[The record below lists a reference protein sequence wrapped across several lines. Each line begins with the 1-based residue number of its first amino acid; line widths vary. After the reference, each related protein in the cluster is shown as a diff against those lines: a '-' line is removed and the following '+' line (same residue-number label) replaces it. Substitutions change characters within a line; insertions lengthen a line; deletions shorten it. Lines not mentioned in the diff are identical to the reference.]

1 MRDQTVSRN
10 YAEALFELG
19 EKHDQLEVFQ
29 DGIGAIAELLDE
41 NDDFRRFLE
50 TPRIDA
56 EAKKDVV
63 RKAFGDALPRPL
75 LNFVLI
81 TLDKRRQRLLR
92 DIAREYTTLLDE
104 HLGRTHVEVRVA
116 RELDDA
122 TVEEVA
128 RKLSDLLGTE
138 AIPHVRVR
146 PEILGGVVVRTGD
159 RVYDGSL
166 RRRLEGMRRRLQQAE
181 LPDVG
186 SLAVEDEAS

>member
-1 MRDQTVSRN
+1 MRDETISRN

-19 EKHDQLEVFQ
+19 QKHDQLQAFQ
-29 DGIGAIAELLDE
+29 DGIESIARLLDE
-41 NDDFRRFLE
+41 NPDFRRFLE

-56 EAKKDVV
+56 LAKKDVL
-63 RKAFGDALPRPL
+63 RKAFSDALPRRL

-81 TLDKRRQRLLR
+81 TVDKRRQRLLQE
-92 DIAREYTTLLDE
+92 ISREFQGLMDE

-116 RELDDA
+116 REFDSD
-122 TVEEVA
+122 TVDQMA
-128 RKLSDLLGTE
+128 KKLSDLLGTE

-166 RRRLEGMRRRLQQAE
+166 RRRLEGMRRRLYAAD

-186 SLAVEDEAS
+186 ELSVEG